1 MKATRLVAA
10 LAATICAAM
19 SALAGVSA
27 PSFVTEEAV
36 FWLDASTLSQLPG
49 QEVTSWPD
57 VRGEGYPS
65 ATSCASVVPK
75 MTSTSGTQGTI
86 SGKKAVTFFTVGTQC
101 DMNFTT
107 DYNVKA
113 AFFVVDIDA
122 TQDAFLLGGPAKAT
136 NGGHN
141 YAFHRNGANYKY
153 GYAPAC
159 TYWNDGVQVAD
170 PGSTAIPTGYQLISY
185 RYDANGAGG
194 AVQQLTRD
202 RDQSTRVGG
211 RRLCEVITFSRVLT
225 DDERVAVENYL
236 RTKWFEDTWSWADG
250 VSEDNLLG
258 LAQVHFDASV
268 ASSFHYDTEDP
279 TKVVQWDDISGHNNN
294 FTQNTLAKNARLG
307 GLSEIC
313 GKPVYDTEGY
323 SSGIDLVL
331 NTRLTTTRTVF
342 MVCDIIAN
350 NNVMWLGDRQRLRFI
365 RGYNNSYFYA
375 YAGEQVYGWSK
386 ATIWCNG
393 VQVPA
398 SNQPERAG
406 ELSVY
411 VFRIPADCEW
421 EYLGLDRDCD
431 GYARNG
437 GKRVA
442 ELITF
447 DFEVPDA
454 ALNKITN
461 RLIDKW
467 TPTEAYIDSIA
478 AVHVD
483 ASSAD
488 NFNYTGADITGWKN
502 TALGADLYKEP
513 QLWNEAE
520 KYTNNSGSYGM
531 TNGVPSFLM
540 GVAGSN
546 IDLEFDRL
554 TNIRTVFWAM
564 DIQRHQQAFFLG
576 DHRPSDSTSS
586 DYSQL
591 YHFHRGGGGE
601 YALNNGNAIWKNQNV
616 CCDGVLVANMTSEKP
631 PYGMHVFDM
640 ESSAD
645 LTASSLSK
653 DRWCRNSS
661 SLAGMRDGGRAIS
674 ELLILTN
681 EVWGLTRVG
690 LRRRIENKWT
700 RKCGWAGAG
709 DAEWGADKYRVFAAD
724 ATVPEG
730 GASAKGVGFTAD
742 ATLGGDA
749 LAIGVG
755 GFFANE
761 DVTATIEATVTGD
774 VGVFGAGTVLFAA
787 GQTLPSLYVGCNA
800 TAELKPGSS
809 ISGNVTML
817 KGSKI
822 LVDVSGLGTK
832 EFASISIGGTVTLP
846 EGGTFL
852 DYIALS
858 DASHVLSLSDDGKT
872 ILVNDSVPVCA
883 IWKGGEDAT
892 DTANWTCYDDA
903 GDVIANKLPGMYVT
917 NVTLEADC
925 DFKNWANGAFHNGV
939 VIDLMGHAL
948 EVVNL
953 PNAVFPNAVITN
965 TADATTATLGVTVA
979 SGVTASDA
987 TAAIC
992 GNVKFVKRG
1001 AGTFVA
1007 ARARSYTGG
1016 TEVAGGTLKANKD
1029 VAGSQFGVPVSDAD
1043 LANIEVASGAVFD
1056 FAQKCGWGGYR
1067 MTLAGG
1073 TLQNSGGGFGD
1084 EAGGTFTN
1092 IVITAEGSCLNSA
1105 GTAAVPWGVFG
1116 YGTSSS
1122 GYAPTSIDL
1131 GSHTLT
1137 LKVNWFFKL
1146 CNTTITGDGNF
1157 VVTRS
1162 ERGYD
1167 PFQTGV
1173 KGLAHANGEIAA
1185 TNVNFRIENQMRLYA
1200 PLSLHD
1206 YEAAY
1211 DNQAKVGLDS
1221 TAEMKVFGTFRPGA
1235 HNAFF
1240 GCTMQDGSAI
1250 DLSNRTEEGALPLH
1264 LTCAMTGDSANCAY
1278 KSVTFVPGATV
1289 MVDLSACNIKQ
1300 LANSYVLTWDAKP
1313 ASGVKFVPDAA
1324 TMRRGY
1330 AFVKTD
1336 DGLKLITCGFTIFVR

>member
-36 FWLDASTLSQLPG
+36 FWLDASTLSQLPS

-57 VRGEGYPS
+57 VRGEGYPV
-65 ATSCASVVPK
+65 ASTAPNRVNPK
-75 MTSTSGTQGTI
+75 MTSTGSGDVA
-86 SGKKAVTFFTVGTQC
+86 GKKAVDFGSLGSNRDMKFDAEQKNAVTV
-101 DMNFTT
+101 
-107 DYNVKA
+107 
-113 AFFVVDIDA
+113 FFVMDIDNA
-122 TQDAFLLGGPAKAT
+122 KCACLLGGTDGSAQRFCREKQAAYAANLAQTGNYSIWT
-136 NGGHN
+136 NGE
-141 YAFHRNGANYKY
+141 K
-153 GYAPAC
+153 
-159 TYWNDGVQVAD
+159 VAD
-170 PGSTAIPTGYQLISY
+170 PYNTATPSGYNLIVY
-185 RYDANGAGG
+185 RCDDTSNLPRVQFLASDRNLDGRIGG
-194 AVQQLTRD
+194 K
-202 RDQSTRVGG
+202 
-211 RRLCEVITFSRVLT
+211 RLCEVIALPRVLT
-225 DDERVAVENYL
+225 DDERVAVEDYL
-236 RTKWFEDTWSWADG
+236 RAKWFEDTSSWADG
-250 VSEDNLLG
+250 VPVENLLG
-258 LAQVHFDASV
+258 MAQVHFDASV

-279 TKVVQWDDISGHNNN
+279 TKVVQWDDLSGNGNH
-294 FTQNTLAKNARLG
+294 FTAHINESYNLTKYGTVGSVTGR
-307 GLSEIC
+307 
-313 GKPVYDTEGY
+313 PVFDSGTAP
-323 SSGIDLVL
+323 SGIDLKL
-331 NTRLTTTRTVF
+331 ATRITDTRSVV
-342 MVCDIIAN
+342 MVTDIDRTQAAF
-350 NNVMWLGDRQRLRFI
+350 WLGDSGDYTFH
-365 RGYNNSYFYA
+365 RGAGGSYFYYQNWNWPA
-375 YAGEQVYGWSK
+375 PEAGGSP
-386 ATIWCNG
+386 WCNG
-393 VQVPA
+393 VAIA
-398 SNQPERAG
+398 SRDNYPDLPG
-406 ELSVY
+406 HLGIY
-411 VFRIPADCEW
+411 VFNMAHDSCW
-421 EYLGLDRDCD
+421 CYLGQDRSQT
-431 GYARNG
+431 ARNG

-442 ELITF
+442 ELFTF
-447 DFEVPDA
+447 NFALPDSARKRIEDYLFE
-454 ALNKITN
+454 
-461 RLIDKW
+461 KW
-467 TPTEAYIDSIA
+467 TPSEAYIDSIA

-483 ASSAD
+483 ASSAS
-488 NFNYTGADITGWKN
+488 NFNYTDANITGWKN
-502 TALGADLYKEP
+502 TALGADLYRYP
-513 QLWNEAE
+513 QGYHNDNA
-520 KYTNNSGSYGM
+520 YDMGYGSYGM
-531 TNGVPSFLM
+531 TNGVPAFLM
-540 GVAGSN
+540 GVGGSD
-546 IDLEFDRL
+546 IDLAFERL
-554 TNIRTVFWAM
+554 TNVRTVFWAM
-564 DIQRHQQAFFLG
+564 DIQRVQKAFFLG
-576 DHRPSDSTSS
+576 DPRMTAGQGGD
-586 DYSQL
+586 
-591 YHFHRGGGGE
+591 YHFHRGGSGQ
-601 YALNNGNAIWKNQNV
+601 YAAGYDNGFRYGNLA
-616 CCDGVLVANMTSEKP
+616 CDGTVVNTTGDIP
-631 PYGMHVFDM
+631 PYGMHVFDL
-640 ESSAD
+640 SASKD
-645 LTASSLSK
+645 CTAAAISG
-653 DRWCRNSS
+653 DRWCDHRN
-661 SLAGMRDGGRAIS
+661 GGRAIS

-690 LRRRIENKWT
+690 VRRRIENKWT

-730 GASAKGVGFTAD
+730 GASVKGVGFTAD

-817 KGSKI
+817 KDSKI

-872 ILVNDSVPVCA
+872 ILVNDSVPVRA

-1007 ARARSYTGG
+1007 ARAQIYTGG

-1211 DNQAKVGLDS
+1211 DNLAKVGLDS

-1330 AFVKTD
+1330 AFAKTD
-1336 DGLKLITCGFTIFVR
+1336 EGLKLITCGFTIFVK